1 MRYGNR
7 YQFGL
12 SLLTGFFLLATLF
25 AVLLYALTP
34 ATPLTRG
41 PLLLA
46 AFVAILLGTLVCI
59 LFFLRWVLRPYR
71 QLVGEAEK
79 ASASSQPNKFKDEGE
94 FVLETFQSVVAQL
107 QEQRKALEQLS
118 SQASK
123 RADSAERFSERIVAS
138 VPSALLAF
146 DGSGR
151 SMVINAP
158 GRVLLE
164 LDSDPLG
171 QPAAA
176 ILHKIPQLAEMVEQC
191 LQTGKLYRREEIE
204 TITAEQLP
212 RRLGATIAPIDLSSD
227 RGPRG
232 AVCLL
237 TDITEVTQLREQ
249 VALKKNLESL
259 GEMSAGLA
267 HEFKNAIA
275 TLHGYV
281 QLLQSLELDDK
292 ARGTA
297 SSLLNEVRNLSDMV
311 TSFLN
316 FARPQPLQLDE
327 VNLDELINDCASEL
341 APTFK
346 NANIALLLTRTADV
360 APGTAGVSPAAANA
374 DNATRSADVAPGTA
388 GVSPAAANADIAT
401 RTADVAPGIAG
412 VSPAAA
418 NADIATRSADVA
430 PGTAGVSPAAG
441 SAEVPIGSANLPAP
455 SATIASS
462 PAELEPP
469 MIRADE
475 RMLRQALLN
484 LMRNAAEAIPASQ
497 TARRVEVITSTE
509 RDNAGKAW
517 AVVEIKDT
525 GEGIPAAD
533 LQRIFIPFFT
543 TKATGHGVGLALAHR
558 VITQHGGTLTA
569 SNAKGGGAVFSVRLP
584 L

>member
-12 SLLTGFFLLATLF
+12 TLLTGFFLLATLF
-25 AVLLYALTP
+25 AILLYALTP
-34 ATPLTRG
+34 TTPATRG
-41 PLLLA
+41 PLLLT
-46 AFVAILLGTLVCI
+46 AFVAILLGSLACI

-71 QLVGEAEK
+71 QLVGEAERALVEPRAPK
-79 ASASSQPNKFKDEGE
+79 SKDEAE

-138 VPSALLAF
+138 VPSALIAF
-146 DGSGR
+146 DGTGH

-158 GRVLLE
+158 GRALLD
-164 LDSDPLG
+164 LDGAARG
-171 QPAAA
+171 QPVAK
-176 ILHKIPQLAEMVEQC
+176 ILHKIPQLAEIVEQC
-191 LQTGKLYRREEIE
+191 LQTGRLYRREEIE
-204 TITAEQLP
+204 IVTPEQMP
-212 RRLGATIAPIDLSSD
+212 RRLGATVAPIDLSSD

-232 AVCLL
+232 VLCLL

-281 QLLQSLELDDK
+281 QLLQSLELDEE
-292 ARGTA
+292 AHGTA

-327 VNLDELINDCASEL
+327 VNLNELIADCASEL
-341 APTFK
+341 EPIFK
-346 NANIALLLTRTADV
+346 QAEVELLIT
-360 APGTAGVSPAAANA
+360 GTAG
-374 DNATRSADVAPGTA
+374 
-388 GVSPAAANADIAT
+388 
-401 RTADVAPGIAG
+401 
-412 VSPAAA
+412 
-418 NADIATRSADVA
+418 
-430 PGTAGVSPAAG
+430 
-441 SAEVPIGSANLPAP
+441 
-455 SATIASS
+455 AS
-462 PAELEPP
+462 LV
-469 MIRADE
+469 IRADE

-484 LMRNAAEAIPASQ
+484 LIRNAAEAIPESQ
-497 TARRVEVITSTE
+497 TDRHVEVVSSTE
-509 RDNAGKAW
+509 RDNAGKEW
-517 AVVEIKDT
+517 AIVEIKDT

-569 SNAKGGGAVFSVRLP
+569 SNAKGGGAVFSLRLP

>member
-1 MRYGNR
+1 VTRNR

-12 SLLTGFFLLATLF
+12 TLLTGFFLVATLV
-25 AVLLYALTP
+25 AVLLYAVTP
-34 ATPLTRG
+34 ATPSTKG
-41 PLLLA
+41 PLLLT
-46 AFVAILLGTLVCI
+46 AFVAILLGALVLI
-59 LFFLRWVLRPYR
+59 LFFLRWVFRPYR

-79 ASASSQPNKFKDEGE
+79 ASVQSRAPKSKDEAE

-118 SQASK
+118 HQASQ

-138 VPSALLAF
+138 VPSALIAF
-146 DGSGR
+146 DGAGH

-158 GRVLLE
+158 GRALLGI
-164 LDSDPLG
+164 DGRALG
-171 QPAAA
+171 QPVRE
-176 ILHKIPQLAEMVEQC
+176 ILHNIPQLAQMVDDC
-191 LQTGKLYRREEIE
+191 LQSGNLYRREEIE
-204 TITAEQLP
+204 TITAEKQP
-212 RRLGATIAPIDLSSD
+212 RRLGATVAPIELASD

-232 AVCLL
+232 ALCLL

-267 HEFKNAIA
+267 HEFKNTIA

-281 QLLQSLELDDK
+281 QLLQSLELDDR
-292 ARGTA
+292 ARSAA

-327 VNLDELINDCASEL
+327 VNLDELIADCAAEL

-346 NANIALLLTRTADV
+346 QLEVELRMTGAD
-360 APGTAGVSPAAANA
+360 GVSLTSAGGPATN
-374 DNATRSADVAPGTA
+374 G
-388 GVSPAAANADIAT
+388 
-401 RTADVAPGIAG
+401 
-412 VSPAAA
+412 
-418 NADIATRSADVA
+418 
-430 PGTAGVSPAAG
+430 
-441 SAEVPIGSANLPAP
+441 P
-455 SATIASS
+455 S
-462 PAELEPP
+462 LV
-469 MIRADE
+469 IRADE

-484 LMRNAAEAIPASQ
+484 LVRNAAEAVSESK
-497 TARRVEVITSTE
+497 TDRRVEVLSASE
-509 RDNAGKAW
+509 RDNAGQLW
-517 AVVEIKDT
+517 ALVQIKDT

-569 SNAKGGGAVFSVRLP
+569 ANGKDGGAVFSVRLP
-584 L
+584 S

>member
-1 MRYGNR
+1 MTRNR

-12 SLLTGFFLLATLF
+12 TLLTGFFLLATLV
-25 AVLLYALTP
+25 AVLLYAVMP
-34 ATPLTRG
+34 ATPSTRG
-41 PLLLA
+41 PLLLT
-46 AFVAILLGTLVCI
+46 AFVAILLGALVCI
-59 LFFLRWVLRPYR
+59 LFFLRWVFRPYR
-71 QLVGEAEK
+71 QLVGEAQK
-79 ASASSQPNKFKDEGE
+79 APVDSRAPKSRDEAE

-118 SQASK
+118 NQASK

-138 VPSALLAF
+138 VPSALIAF
-146 DGSGR
+146 DGAGH

-158 GRVLLE
+158 GRALLGI
-164 LDSDPLG
+164 DGGALG
-171 QPAAA
+171 QPIGE
-176 ILHKIPQLAEMVEQC
+176 ILHNIPQLAQMVRDC
-191 LQTGKLYRREEIE
+191 LQSGKVYRREEIE
-204 TITAEQLP
+204 TVTSEQLP
-212 RRLGATIAPIDLSSD
+212 RRLGATVAPIELASD

-232 AVCLL
+232 ALCLL

-281 QLLQSLELDDK
+281 QLLQSLELDER
-292 ARGTA
+292 AQSTA

-316 FARPQPLQLDE
+316 FARPQPLELDE
-327 VNLDELINDCASEL
+327 VNLDELLADCAVEL

-346 NANIALLLTRTADV
+346 QCGVELLIAGTADV
-360 APGTAGVSPAAANA
+360 ST
-374 DNATRSADVAPGTA
+374 
-388 GVSPAAANADIAT
+388 
-401 RTADVAPGIAG
+401 
-412 VSPAAA
+412 
-418 NADIATRSADVA
+418 
-430 PGTAGVSPAAG
+430 
-441 SAEVPIGSANLPAP
+441 
-455 SATIASS
+455 ASS
-462 PAELEPP
+462 DGSPSTVHSLV
-469 MIRADE
+469 IRADE

-484 LMRNAAEAIPASQ
+484 LIRNAAEAVSESQ
-497 TARRVEVITSTE
+497 TDRCVEVLSSSE
-509 RDNAGKAW
+509 RDNARKDW
-517 AVVEIKDT
+517 AVVVIKDT

-569 SNAKGGGAVFSVRLP
+569 SNGKDGGAVFSVRLP
-584 L
+584 A